1 MKFFII
7 FLMIALNLTAES
19 KWKPSPVKI
28 YKPGDKEYNQ
38 VFADF
43 TKESQKI
50 WEKHAKKYK
59 KNLKIE
65 MELSKE
71 QAEIDIAKAEI
82 QKLFLKYIEQGKFKD
97 TMKIGIMLE
106 NKII

>member
-1 MKFFII
+1 MKFFIV
-7 FLMIALNLTAES
+7 FLMIAINLTANQS
-19 KWKPSPVKI
+19 RKPSQEI

-38 VFADF
+38 NLADF
-43 TKESQKI
+43 SKESQKI
-50 WEKHAKKYK
+50 WEKHIKKYK